1 MYTITAYFLSLIKIM
16 KDFKSILPQ
25 ILQFT
30 AKLTVFW
37 LFLIVFSIIMYFA
50 FWKPA
55 ITDISNEQTFSVDA
69 VAKSDFA
76 PDLATISTG
85 SLSEGADAKALRLT
99 ADTNLKTAVNQ
110 LMDYGIPEGK
120 IKSNYSIDPQYDKDY
135 VSIIGYR
142 ATVTLTVETKDFSQ
156 IDKILEIAQNN
167 HLNRVSGV
175 YFSFEDPVAI
185 RESLREEAIATA
197 KAKAE
202 KIASESGLT
211 LGKLLNVYEG
221 SDYSYNNYRVNS
233 YEPVMALDSVTSS
246 GESQKTYESFN
257 PGETEMQMQV
267 TLVYEVR

>member
-1 MYTITAYFLSLIKIM
+1 M
-16 KDFKSILPQ
+16 KDFKSIFPQ
-25 ILQFT
+25 VLSFT
-30 AKLTVFW
+30 AKLTIFWVF
-37 LFLIVFSIIMYFA
+37 LLVFSIIMYFA
-50 FWKPA
+50 FLKPA

-85 SLSEGADAKALRLT
+85 SITEGVDAKALRLT
-99 ADTNLKTAVNQ
+99 ADSHLKTAVDQ
-110 LMDYGIPEGK
+110 LLAFGIPEGK

-135 VSIIGYR
+135 VSIIGYK
-142 ATVTLTVETKDFSQ
+142 ATVTLSVETKDFTQ

-167 HLNRVSGV
+167 SLNRVSGV

-185 RESLREEAIATA
+185 RESLREEAITTA

-202 KIASESGLT
+202 KIAKESGLT

-221 SDYSYNNYRVNS
+221 SDYSYNNYKVNS
-233 YEPVMALDSVTSS
+233 YSPIAIDSMAVS
-246 GESQKTYESFN
+246 GEAERSSESFN

>member
-1 MYTITAYFLSLIKIM
+1 MNDIKPV
-16 KDFKSILPQ
+16 FPQ
-25 ILQFT
+25 IISFT
-30 AKLTVFW
+30 AKLTIFW
-37 LFLIVFSIIMYFA
+37 LFLLVFSVIMYFV

-55 ITDISNEQTFSVDA
+55 ITDLTNEQTFTVDA

-85 SLSEGADAKALRLT
+85 SITEGTNAKTLRTT
-99 ADTNLKTAVNQ
+99 ADTNLKNAVDQ
-110 LMDYGIPEGK
+110 LITFGIPEGK

-135 VSIIGYR
+135 VTIIGYK
-142 ATVTLTVETKDFSQ
+142 ANTTLNVETKDFTQ

-167 HLNRVSGV
+167 QLNRVSGV

-202 KIASESGLT
+202 KIAKESGLT

-221 SDYSYNNYRVNS
+221 NNYAYDNYKVNS
-233 YEPVMALDSVTSS
+233 YSPMALDSVTSS
-246 GESQKTYESFN
+246 SEEGRSGSFN
-257 PGETEMQMQV
+257 PGETEMQMEV
-267 TLVYEVR
+267 TLIYEVR